1 MESYYDILG
10 VSKSATD
17 KEIRQ
22 AYRRLARKYH
32 PDLNPGNAE
41 AEKKFKR
48 INEAYEVL
56 SNPESRK
63 KYDLYGENWKYAD
76 RIEAQYGKQP
86 GGSPFEWVFRQ
97 GSRGQQPGARSRRG
111 RPGTSPDF
119 DDFNIFEG
127 LDDLIGGFGGPFR
140 QGAGASTATRLET
153 SVEVSLE
160 EAYSG
165 TRRLLSIQGLD
176 RERRIEAAI
185 PPGVDTG
192 SVVHLSLS
200 DGQELFINVTVL
212 PHQRFQRKGN
222 DLYTEVEVPFEDAIL
237 GGEVPVQTLKGRV
250 MLKVPPESQNG
261 QKVRLAGLGMPKLGS
276 PEVKGDL
283 YVILRPVMPR
293 NLTEQQRE
301 LVRKLKELRTGGRQA

>member
-10 VSKSATD
+10 VSRNATD

-32 PDLNPGNAE
+32 PDLNPGDAE
-41 AEKKFKR
+41 AEKRFKR

-56 SNPESRK
+56 SNPENRK
-63 KYDLYGENWKYAD
+63 KYDLYGDNWKYAD

-86 GGSPFEWVFRQ
+86 GGSPFEWVFRR
-97 GSRGQQPGARSRRG
+97 GSRGQQSGARSRRG
-111 RPGTSPDF
+111 RPGTSADF
-119 DDFNIFEG
+119 GDFNIFDG
-127 LDDLIGGFGGPFR
+127 LDDLLGGFGGPFR
-140 QGAGASTATRLET
+140 RGAGTSTATRLET

-160 EAYSG
+160 EAYTG

-176 RERRIEAAI
+176 RERRIEATI

-276 PEVKGDL
+276 PEVKGDM
-283 YVILRPVMPR
+283 YVILRPVLPR

-301 LVRKLKELRTGGRQA
+301 LVRKLRELRSGGRQA